1 LPAGFLNGQQEPL
14 VFHHRRVRGEGS
26 YGQLRFLA
34 RWPSGEAMKRARDRI
49 REITAPRRLL
59 LGVAVIVQ
67 DSQPVPARLGEL
79 FPLRQ

>member
-1 LPAGFLNGQQEPL
+1 
-14 VFHHRRVRGEGS
+14 
-26 YGQLRFLA
+26 
-34 RWPSGEAMKRARDRI
+34 MKRARDRI